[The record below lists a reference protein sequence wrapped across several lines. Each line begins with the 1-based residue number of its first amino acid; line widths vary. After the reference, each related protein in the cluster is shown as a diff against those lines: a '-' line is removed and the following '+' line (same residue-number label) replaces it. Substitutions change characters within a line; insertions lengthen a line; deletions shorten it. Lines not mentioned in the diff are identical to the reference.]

1 MIIFFCIII
10 FLLELALIL
19 YLIDKIIK
27 VHKFSLKDTAV
38 YSGVVLLTALTLI
51 MALIKIYPEK
61 TLLSKIFTAIKEG
74 VYIVALSI
82 NTDIVNELASAGDL
96 TSKFLLASYITE
108 YAMSALALLSITIT
122 LLFVYFKNSIR
133 RFINCVF
140 KRNQKEINY
149 VLGYNDDSKEYIKNY
164 YLDFLKDKKKTS
176 HQMMAVLDGST
187 LGKHEDQK
195 LFLNSYKVPFKTKKY
210 SETTDIEK
218 TISSLTN
225 IKRYNK
231 YRFIVF
237 ITEDKK
243 LFDIVEVALK
253 LIKEGAF
260 DNKDVKFI
268 VVANVE
274 QERYLNNMINKNKDD
289 RRIIGAQIDERGP
302 DVVDDSKGHI
312 KVLNKYDLISSEF
325 VRNHNFAKYFPKE
338 YINSDLTIKD
348 VDINL
353 YVFGFGKVNQA
364 VLRDALICNQFVK
377 KVPCNGKYK
386 LAPVRMNVRVYDS
399 NSRIECFDLINGIYK
414 YDKKPYVRN
423 PRKYLDPT
431 DDYISYRVFYP
442 DTSIFENDFVK
453 RIFDEINSK
462 AIHKPQ
468 INYFIISLDSDFE
481 NSDVAVKMRN
491 NINHIV
497 NTNNYYF
504 IRVKDS
510 RYDVKNKINGFGS
523 NKDVLRYDNVVGSH
537 IEEIANKYS
546 DELNKNDVD
555 YAKWAKLTPIKVK
568 SSLYTVYSLYFNLSL
583 LMLLNKE
590 KEASIELLKEL
601 FKDNYVIN
609 EKSYDDFNQ
618 IVDMQDIDKYEFYDE
633 LIKENDK
640 FSIRDVFAFIGHE
653 QWNALEMSQGA
664 LPMSKDYAE
673 QVAIDKNVIEHKTV
687 DELYHLAMTSS
698 YGLKQFYF
706 YLSNLRIQKGKK
718 ESVRADIVKYD
729 YKSMDLISLDVQ
741 GDCRMKELYDEL
753 MDFLNNE
760 N

>member
-10 FLLELALIL
+10 FILELLLIC

-27 VHKFSLKDTAV
+27 VHKFSIKDTVV

-51 MALIKIYPEK
+51 MAFNTLYPER
-61 TLLSKIFTAIKEG
+61 TILSNILTSIKEG
-74 VYIVALSI
+74 IYIVALSI
-82 NTDIVNELASAGDL
+82 NTDVVNGLAGADDL
-96 TSKFLLASYITE
+96 SSKLLLVSYITE
-108 YAMSALALLSITIT
+108 YVTSALALLSITIT

-133 RFINCVF
+133 RLVNFIF
-140 KRNQKEINY
+140 KLNQKEINY
-149 VLGYNDDSKEYIKNY
+149 VLGYNDDSKEYIRNY
-164 YLDFLKDKKKTS
+164 YLDFIKEKKKVN
-176 HQMMAVLDGST
+176 HQMMVVLDGST
-187 LGKHEDQK
+187 LGRHEDEK
-195 LFLNSYKVPFKTKKY
+195 LFFNAYKVPFKTKKY
-210 SETTDIEK
+210 SETKDINK
-218 TISSLTN
+218 TILTLTKK
-225 IKRYNK
+225 KRYNK
-231 YRFIVF
+231 YRFVIF
-237 ITEDKK
+237 ISEDKK
-243 LFDIVEVALK
+243 LFDIVEGALK
-253 LIKEGAF
+253 LIKDGSL
-260 DNKDVKFI
+260 DNKDIKFI
-268 VVANVE
+268 IVANIE

-289 RRIIGAQIDERGP
+289 RRIANIEIDEKGP

-312 KVLNKYDLISSEF
+312 KVINKYDLISSEF

-338 YINSDLTIKD
+338 YINDDLTIKD

-353 YVFGFGKVNQA
+353 YIFGFGKVNQA
-364 VLRDALICNQFVK
+364 VLRDVLICNQFVK
-377 KVPCNGKYK
+377 KEPCNGKYK
-386 LAPVRMNVRVYDS
+386 LTPVRMNVRVYDS

-414 YDKKPYVRN
+414 YDKRPYLRN
-423 PRKYLDPT
+423 PNKYLDPT
-431 DDYISYRVFYP
+431 EDYISSRVFYP

-453 RIFDEINSK
+453 RIFDEINAK
-462 AIHKPQ
+462 AIKKPQ
-468 INYFIISLDSDFE
+468 VNYFIISLDSDFE

-491 NINHIV
+491 NINHII
-497 NTNNYYF
+497 NSNNYYF

-523 NKDVLRYDNVVGSH
+523 NRDVLRYDNVVGSH

-590 KEASIELLKEL
+590 DKYNIESLKKL
-601 FKDNYVIN
+601 FKEHYEIK
-609 EKSYDDFNQ
+609 EKSYEDFNQ
-618 IVDMQDIDKYEFYDE
+618 IVDLNDIDKYEFYDE

-664 LPMSKDYAE
+664 LPMSKEYLE
-673 QVAIDKNVIEHKTV
+673 LVTNDKNVIEHKTV

-706 YLSNLRIQKGKK
+706 YLSNLRIQKEIK

-729 YKSMDLISLDVQ
+729 FKSMDLISQDVQ
-741 GDCRMKELYDEL
+741 ESCLMKELYDEL
-753 MDFLNNE
+753 LVFLNNG